1 MTSPWLRTVACAAGA
16 RASAGRLVVACA
28 LAVSVPACAAVSS
41 PSVEQFGGGEYAGD
55 GAASATGAG
64 AAAVGFGGD
73 AGAIDASACHP
84 GDVPPFAPSTYHYA
98 EQDRGACS
106 STALQALYDSCFA
119 SPASQCD
126 GPAVAQYAS
135 CVSCLETA
143 SDAGRY
149 GPLIIDIA
157 GWIRPNV
164 AGCIELSDPTNPAAL
179 SCAEGVEVLVGCE
192 LAACAANC
200 PVTPDGVSSV
210 AAYDACAREADVKG
224 CQPYVAAAACT
235 QVDAGHLEADGGG
248 SIAACLQTT
257 LAAFYF
263 GAVPLFCGPSASQEG
278 ASSPDAGA
286 ATFDATTA
294 GGAASDA
301 VWAAADASDSQADAP
316 PGRVDAARGAPDMTP
331 SPAASDAALGTTDA
345 APDAGSD

>member
-1 MTSPWLRTVACAAGA
+1 M
-16 RASAGRLVVACA
+16 
-28 LAVSVPACAAVSS
+28 
-41 PSVEQFGGGEYAGD
+41 
-55 GAASATGAG
+55 
-64 AAAVGFGGD
+64 
-73 AGAIDASACHP
+73 
-84 GDVPPFAPSTYHYA
+84 YHYA

-106 STALQALYDSCFA
+106 RTALQALYDSCFA
-119 SPASQCD
+119 SPTAACD

-135 CVSCLETA
+135 CVSCLETP

-200 PVTPDGVSSV
+200 PVTPGSVSSV

-235 QVDAGHLEADGGG
+235 QADAGSLEADGGG
-248 SIAACLQTT
+248 SIAACMQTT
-257 LAAFYF
+257 LATFYF
-263 GAVPLFCGPSASQEG
+263 AVVPLFCGPPAPPGGGSWS
-278 ASSPDAGA
+278 DAGTA
-286 ATFDATTA
+286 AFDATTPS
-294 GGAASDA
+294 GGVASNA
-301 VWAAADASDSQADAP
+301 LPVSADASEGPADALQ
-316 PGRVDAARGAPDMTP
+316 GRPDAAREAFDAATG
-331 SPAASDAALGTTDA
+331 SAASDAALDT
-345 APDAGSD
+345 PDAGPDAGAD